1 MVGGLRIGDYFPG
14 NFRRAELRGSGADFG
29 FAAYHAGTG
38 AQGMRVRDIL
48 DIDFF
53 IIFAAIILSVFGV
66 LFIYSSGVTSTG
78 NQASQEYIR
87 QIIWAAAGII
97 LALALALFDYKK
109 LREWSPWLYLAT
121 LALLVYTCLFGR
133 TVNGARAWLG
143 FGAFGIQPSEFA
155 KLAVIVVLARWLDD
169 TKRNPA
175 AFSRFIVS
183 CLIIFVPMGLVLIQ
197 PDFGTSLVFI
207 PILLIMTFTAG
218 VSLRYVLFMG
228 TCILLTVIMMVL
240 PLWQNYILRRPLPLL
255 LIITNPRLIAV
266 VALALSVIAGIA
278 VFGYVRYRKRYFFWI
293 AYGVAIAVLSLGV
306 SFMARK
312 VLKDYQI
319 MRLIVFLDPNIDPR
333 GAGWNIIQSVTAIGS
348 GGLTGKGFLQ
358 GTQSHYRFLPEQS
371 TDFIFSIFSE
381 ETGFVGGFLIFALF
395 LLICLRLLRIM
406 KTTADTF
413 GSYICAGIAGM
424 YSFHF
429 MINVGM
435 TMGIMPITGIP
446 LLFMSYGGSALISAM
461 MGIGLALSI
470 HVRRYNR

>member
-1 MVGGLRIGDYFPG
+1 MKI
-14 NFRRAELRGSGADFG
+14 
-29 FAAYHAGTG
+29 
-38 AQGMRVRDIL
+38 RDIL
-48 DIDFF
+48 EIDFF
-53 IIFAAIILSVFGV
+53 ILSAAFILSIFGV
-66 LFIYSSGVTSTG
+66 LFIYSSGITSLG
-78 NQASQEYIR
+78 NQASREYVR
-87 QIIWAAAGII
+87 QIIWAGAGLV

-109 LREWSPWLYLAT
+109 LREFSIYLYLAT
-121 LALLVYTCLFGR
+121 LALLVYTCVFGR

-155 KLAVIVVLARWLDD
+155 KITTIVFLARYLDD
-169 TKRNPA
+169 TKRRPLV
-175 AFSRFIVS
+175 FSRFIIS
-183 CLIIFVPMGLVLIQ
+183 CFIVFVPMALILIQ

-207 PILLIMTFTAG
+207 PILLVMTFMAG
-218 VSLRYVLFMG
+218 VSIRYVLFSG
-228 TCILLTVIMMVL
+228 ACIMLTTVLMVL
-240 PLWQNYILRRPLPLL
+240 PLWQSYIFRKPLPAL

-266 VALALSVIAGIA
+266 VVLALSVIAGIA
-278 VFGYVRYRKRYFFWI
+278 IFGYKKYRKYYFFWI
-293 AYGVAIAVLSLGV
+293 AYSVAIIVLSMGASYL
-306 SFMARK
+306 ARK

-319 MRLIVFLDPNIDPR
+319 MRLIVFLDPNVDPR

-381 ETGFVGGFLIFALF
+381 ETGLVGGILLFALF

-406 KTTADTF
+406 KTTADSF
-413 GSYICAGIAGM
+413 GSYICAGIAGV
-424 YSFHF
+424 YGFHF
-429 MINVGM
+429 LINVGM

-446 LLFMSYGGSALISAM
+446 LLFVSYGGSALLSAM

>member
-1 MVGGLRIGDYFPG
+1 MKI
-14 NFRRAELRGSGADFG
+14 
-29 FAAYHAGTG
+29 
-38 AQGMRVRDIL
+38 RDIL
-48 DIDFF
+48 EIDFF
-53 IIFAAIILSVFGV
+53 ILSAAFILSIFGV
-66 LFIYSSGVTSTG
+66 LFIYSSGITSLG
-78 NQASQEYIR
+78 NQASREYVR
-87 QIIWAAAGII
+87 QIIWAGAGLV

-109 LREWSPWLYLAT
+109 LREFSIYLYLAT
-121 LALLVYTCLFGR
+121 LALLVYTCVFGR

-155 KLAVIVVLARWLDD
+155 KITTIVFLARYLDD
-169 TKRNPA
+169 TKRRPLV
-175 AFSRFIVS
+175 FSRFIIS
-183 CLIIFVPMGLVLIQ
+183 CFIVFVPMALILIQ

-207 PILLIMTFTAG
+207 PILLVMTFMAG
-218 VSLRYVLFMG
+218 VSIRYVLFSGACLM
-228 TCILLTVIMMVL
+228 LTTVLMVL
-240 PLWQNYILRRPLPLL
+240 PLWQSYIFRKPLPAL

-266 VALALSVIAGIA
+266 VVLALSVIAGIA
-278 VFGYVRYRKRYFFWI
+278 IFGYKKYRKYYFFWI
-293 AYGVAIAVLSLGV
+293 AYSVAIIVLSMGASYL
-306 SFMARK
+306 ARK

-319 MRLIVFLDPNIDPR
+319 MRLIVFLDPNVDPR

-381 ETGFVGGFLIFALF
+381 ETGLVGGILLFALF

-406 KTTADTF
+406 KTTADSF
-413 GSYICAGIAGM
+413 GSYICAGIAGV
-424 YSFHF
+424 YGFHF
-429 MINVGM
+429 LINVGM

-446 LLFMSYGGSALISAM
+446 LLFVSYGGSALLSAM